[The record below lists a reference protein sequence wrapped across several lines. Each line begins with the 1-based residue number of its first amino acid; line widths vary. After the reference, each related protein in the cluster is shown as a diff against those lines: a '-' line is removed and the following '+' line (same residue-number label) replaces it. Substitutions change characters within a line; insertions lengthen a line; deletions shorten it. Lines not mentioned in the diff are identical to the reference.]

1 MLRIPRPMRRQAAM
15 LLTLLML
22 AASLSGCF
30 GGDDGPAPPVD
41 DPFDFEQPIANTT
54 WYHYANA
61 TNALN
66 TSHMVNGTSILIGN
80 NTPFLSIGTYY
91 GIGMSTF
98 EPTIGAT
105 SDGNLYMSSWGN
117 GPAGSTAIVKC
128 TGMNDMIT
136 QLEYSCANSYDPLV
150 PVANS
155 NDPYVYVD
163 PWTDRIMKFDM
174 HALLGMT
181 VEWSDTE
188 GASWTPPTPAT
199 GWAVQDHQTIASS
212 PYSATLHQTTWV
224 FCVNAGYPFPMCSA
238 SEDGGNTWG
247 PELPGGPTD
256 CNSGGLT
263 GHIVGS
269 DNGNFYRG
277 NPGCDGTGYSIY
289 RSTNG
294 GISWTEH
301 KLPTSESGTADTWNF
316 EEAAVA
322 ADDGDNVHALWM
334 GLDNMPYYSNS
345 QDEGDTW
352 SDPIMIA
359 PPNGLEGGGF
369 PTIAAGAAGR
379 VALAY
384 VGTTGGDIWNGYLS
398 VITDAFGERPLITT
412 VQVNGMNDP
421 LDTTEGCGYNRC
433 GGFGDFI
440 DVIVDHEGRV
450 WFGLSNN
457 LADIGIFAT
466 MASGPAMRGPLEPLP
481 PLMLGGPWTLA

>member
-1 MLRIPRPMRRQAAM
+1 
-15 LLTLLML
+15 
-22 AASLSGCF
+22 
-30 GGDDGPAPPVD
+30 
-41 DPFDFEQPIANTT
+41 
-54 WYHYANA
+54 
-61 TNALN
+61 
-66 TSHMVNGTSILIGN
+66 
-80 NTPFLSIGTYY
+80 
-91 GIGMSTF
+91 
-98 EPTIGAT
+98 
-105 SDGNLYMSSWGN
+105 
-117 GPAGSTAIVKC
+117 
-128 TGMNDMIT
+128 
-136 QLEYSCANSYDPLV
+136 
-150 PVANS
+150 
-155 NDPYVYVD
+155 
-163 PWTDRIMKFDM
+163 
-174 HALLGMT
+174 
-181 VEWSDTE
+181 
-188 GASWTPPTPAT
+188 
-199 GWAVQDHQTIASS
+199 
-212 PYSATLHQTTWV
+212 V

-301 KLPTSESGTADTWNF
+301 QLPTSESGTADTWNF

-379 VALAY
+379 VALGY
-384 VGTTGGDIWNGYLS
+384 VGTTGGGIWNGYLS
-398 VITDAFGERPLITT
+398 VITDAFAEQPLITT
-412 VQVNGMNDP
+412 VQVNEIDDP

-440 DVIVDHEGRV
+440 DIIVDHEGRV

-466 MASGPAMRGPLEPLP
+466 MAQGPAMRGPLEPLP
-481 PLMLGGPWTLA
+481 PLMLGGPSTLA

>member
-1 MLRIPRPMRRQAAM
+1 MASHHSRHGCRGYDLTCDKGIGMLRIPRPMRSHAAM

-30 GGDDGPAPPVD
+30 GGDDGPAPPAD
-41 DPFDFEQPIANTT
+41 DPFDFEQPITNTT

-188 GASWTPPTPAT
+188 GASWPPPPPAP
-199 GWAVQDHQTIASS
+199 GGAVQDPQPLAS
-212 PYSATLHQTTWV
+212 
-224 FCVNAGYPFPMCSA
+224 
-238 SEDGGNTWG
+238 
-247 PELPGGPTD
+247 
-256 CNSGGLT
+256 
-263 GHIVGS
+263 
-269 DNGNFYRG
+269 
-277 NPGCDGTGYSIY
+277 
-289 RSTNG
+289 
-294 GISWTEH
+294 
-301 KLPTSESGTADTWNF
+301 
-316 EEAAVA
+316 
-322 ADDGDNVHALWM
+322 
-334 GLDNMPYYSNS
+334 
-345 QDEGDTW
+345 
-352 SDPIMIA
+352 
-359 PPNGLEGGGF
+359 
-369 PTIAAGAAGR
+369 
-379 VALAY
+379 
-384 VGTTGGDIWNGYLS
+384 
-398 VITDAFGERPLITT
+398 
-412 VQVNGMNDP
+412 
-421 LDTTEGCGYNRC
+421 
-433 GGFGDFI
+433 
-440 DVIVDHEGRV
+440 
-450 WFGLSNN
+450 
-457 LADIGIFAT
+457 
-466 MASGPAMRGPLEPLP
+466 
-481 PLMLGGPWTLA
+481 